1 MNEKEFMTKIKAILD
16 NEDVT
21 MDSVLEDVEEWDSLS
36 IVSFVAMA
44 NASCGKRI
52 APAVIRDC
60 KTIRDLYTLLVSE

>member
-1 MNEKEFMTKIKAILD
+1 MNEKEFMAKMKAILD

-21 MDSVLEDVEEWDSLS
+21 MDSELADIEEWDSLS

-44 NASCGKRI
+44 NASCGKRV
-52 APAVIRDC
+52 APAVIREC

>member
-44 NASCGKRI
+44 NASCGKRV

>member
-1 MNEKEFMTKIKAILD
+1 MNEKDFIAKMKAILD
-16 NEDVT
+16 NDAVT

-44 NASCGKRI
+44 NASCGKRV

>member
-1 MNEKEFMTKIKAILD
+1 MNEKDFMAKIKAILD

-44 NASCGKRI
+44 NASCGKRV

>member
-1 MNEKEFMTKIKAILD
+1 MNEKEFMAKIKAILD

-44 NASCGKRI
+44 NASCGKRV

>member
-1 MNEKEFMTKIKAILD
+1 MNEKDFIAKMKAILD
-16 NEDVT
+16 NDAVT

-44 NASCGKRI
+44 NASCGKRV
-52 APAVIRDC
+52 APAVIRYC